1 MNRKTLTLAI
11 AATLMLPITTSADVK
26 LSGTI
31 QGEAGGAVLGQVNGE
46 EKDALTLST
55 DSLGALVNSGPNHI
69 KLDVDEKLGGGLT
82 AYARYRVPFNTS
94 TNDGLGR
101 GQEAWLG
108 LKMPMSE
115 MSSLWLKFGKIEG
128 VYKVSKGL
136 LDPFAGTAIQQ
147 RGTAGGMSGSQRP
160 NMTLKG
166 GDVAALLP
174 KDATAIEYQQWAN
187 KKTYQLK
194 YKVPRKGTDGK
205 PLKDEKG
212 NILYDSQALA
222 NEFTFETGGFE
233 STKHYGLSHGGEID
247 NLLEVGI
254 KAGDLS
260 LTVQGVFDETDAV
273 KKSSGLVEVKY
284 SMADRFTVFA
294 AASSDELFDQD
305 MGKNGMLN
313 WKVGA
318 QFKAAGLVLGLQYED
333 AEMGAFDPNSSG
345 GKYIL
350 GSVDYK
356 LNNVLVGGWVSQYT
370 SDINDSQKWV
380 IGGESIGE
388 DAINWAVGIKYLFSA
403 RTLVYLGYLQTDS
416 DNDYRDQQI
425 YGGGLRHS
433 F

>member
-11 AATLMLPITTSADVK
+11 ATTLMLPVTASADVK

-31 QGEAGGAVLGQVNGE
+31 QAEAGGAVLGQVNGE
-46 EKDALTLST
+46 EKDAITLST
-55 DSLGALVNSGPNHI
+55 DGFGALVNSGPNHI
-69 KLDVDEKLGGGLT
+69 RLDVDEKLGGGLT
-82 AYARYRVPFNTS
+82 AYGRYRVPFNTT
-94 TNDGLGR
+94 TNSGLGNA

-108 LKMPMSE
+108 LKASNF
-115 MSSLWLKFGKIEG
+115 WVKFGKIEG
-128 VYKVSKGL
+128 VYKTSKGL
-136 LDPFAGTAIQQ
+136 VDPFAATAIQQ

-160 NMTLKG
+160 GFVTPKSS
-166 GDVAALLP
+166 DVAALLP
-174 KDATAIEYQQWAN
+174 KDATAIEYQKWAN

-194 YKVPRKGTDGK
+194 YKAPKKNADGTVAKNDKGAV
-205 PLKDEKG
+205 
-212 NILYDSQALA
+212 IYDSYALPDK
-222 NEFTFETGGFE
+222 EFTFETGAFE
-233 STKHYGLSHGGEID
+233 ATKHYGLSHSAEVD

-284 SMADRFTVFA
+284 SMADTFTVFA

-305 MGKNGMLN
+305 FGKNGLLN
-313 WKVGA
+313 WKVGG
-318 QFKAAGLVLGLQYED
+318 QFKMSGLVLGLQYED
-333 AEMGAFDPNSSG
+333 AEMGAFDPNPSG

-356 LNNVLVGGWVSQYT
+356 LNNVLIGGWVSQYT
-370 SDINDSQKWV
+370 SDISDGEKWV
-380 IGGESIGE
+380 IDGQAVGE
-388 DAINWAVGIKYLFSA
+388 DALNWAVGIKYLFSA
-403 RTLVYLGYLQTDS
+403 RTLAYLGYLQTDS